1 MQDEDDALSSDE
13 EEYWTPPQFASDD
26 WRSEPP
32 PKPKTLSVH
41 SPAPQSILGTHFT
54 FERVQKRQC
63 ESDREYTAAPGSEE
77 GEFFLKWTRAAL
89 AEALALYETKP
100 TPRDSAIPEIAQSK
114 TLEIVS
120 VKYSQLERVHA
131 PELSAL
137 RPPFNDAHYHPGV
150 YVPYEN
156 ERDREARYCVNPSG
170 AHYKLKMPHEWAHSF
185 KLLVAGGGHAAQLS
199 CVKRPKDCAYVERA
213 KGPVIRIDYG
223 VICDSAFYSSDAA
236 IYVSKRHIVEHLS
249 RHTAWVESESE
260 PTTDMRALNVL
271 FALAG
276 DEWRS
281 TNETLYVFRDGIWTQ
296 DESAFY
302 ELIMRHSD
310 ALGSKYGESVR
321 KMQDVRK
328 LALTKNRVDEK
339 WTYGFDRLA
348 PGLVPFRDGIYDVS
362 TRELREIEH
371 SDMLTSKFDFDA
383 PTSRE
388 DVAEERA
395 HLESILDDLFP
406 EEQFKREVMTR
417 LAESLFHCSNT
428 HKYFVQLYG
437 EGNNGKTTLLRIL
450 QTAFPQWVQMPSVE
464 HLVARGVRNADA
476 PQPWLIDVMGARI
489 LGFEEPPRGAKFDG
503 SLLKLLRGNGVV
515 TGRALYKGNVS
526 YVPSY
531 TLWLATNSPIEIEP
545 TDEAV
550 LNSIHSFKMPS
561 CFVDEGKCA
570 PLGTVYV
577 RKKIPN
583 LEARYT
589 QRQDKLALFAVLCD
603 YYELYKRAGLPGL
616 ESRFSKPLSSIYREE
631 HPSAKEVFERCIVED
646 PSASVPAKRLFS
658 VMQENGYED
667 NQKALKLFLEEQY
680 RNHAFVKVKRPKNKL
695 TWSGLRVLDEYE

>member
-1 MQDEDDALSSDE
+1 
-13 EEYWTPPQFASDD
+13 
-26 WRSEPP
+26 
-32 PKPKTLSVH
+32 
-41 SPAPQSILGTHFT
+41 
-54 FERVQKRQC
+54 
-63 ESDREYTAAPGSEE
+63 
-77 GEFFLKWTRAAL
+77 
-89 AEALALYETKP
+89 
-100 TPRDSAIPEIAQSK
+100 
-114 TLEIVS
+114 
-120 VKYSQLERVHA
+120 
-131 PELSAL
+131 
-137 RPPFNDAHYHPGV
+137 
-150 YVPYEN
+150 
-156 ERDREARYCVNPSG
+156 
-170 AHYKLKMPHEWAHSF
+170 
-185 KLLVAGGGHAAQLS
+185 
-199 CVKRPKDCAYVERA
+199 
-213 KGPVIRIDYG
+213 
-223 VICDSAFYSSDAA
+223 
-236 IYVSKRHIVEHLS
+236 
-249 RHTAWVESESE
+249 
-260 PTTDMRALNVL
+260 
-271 FALAG
+271 
-276 DEWRS
+276 
-281 TNETLYVFRDGIWTQ
+281 
-296 DESAFY
+296 
-302 ELIMRHSD
+302 
-310 ALGSKYGESVR
+310 
-321 KMQDVRK
+321 
-328 LALTKNRVDEK
+328 
-339 WTYGFDRLA
+339 
-348 PGLVPFRDGIYDVS
+348 
-362 TRELREIEH
+362 
-371 SDMLTSKFDFDA
+371 MLTSKFDFDA

-667 NQKALKLFLEEQY
+667 NHKALKLFLEEQY
-680 RNHAFVKVKRPKNKL
+680 RNHAFVKVTRPKNKL